1 MSHPSRGA
9 WIEMAGN
16 AHGLQGGARRT
27 PHGVRGL
34 KSAIQQHTRP
44 HHASHPS
51 RGAWIEIAPDERAR
65 GQVPRRTPHGVRGL
79 KYRRPAPDSRDQR
92 RTPHGVRGLKSTIQ
106 QHTRPQHASHPSRGA
121 WIEISTTSPRQSRSA
136 ASHPSR
142 GAWIEIGRGW
152 CGHHRRGRRT
162 PHGVRGLK
170 YHDSK
175 ENPMNNVAPLTGC
188 VD

>member
-1 MSHPSRGA
+1 MTCSLISTRRTGCRTPHGVRGLKSA
-9 WIEMAGN
+9 NVDDFTAVVG
-16 AHGLQGGARRT
+16 RT

-79 KYRRPAPDSRDQR
+79 KLD
-92 RTPHGVRGLKSTIQ
+92 GVACGVVELL
-106 QHTRPQHASHPSRGA
+106 SHPSRGA

-136 ASHPSR
+136 SHPSR
-142 GAWIEIGRGW
+142 GAWIEIN
-152 CGHHRRGRRT
+152 
-162 PHGVRGLK
+162 
-170 YHDSK
+170 
-175 ENPMNNVAPLTGC
+175 NPTTHSTSARVAPLTGC

>member
-1 MSHPSRGA
+1 MLISSFRFPLLLCRTPHGVRGLKYVHRLSA
-9 WIEMAGN
+9 D
-16 AHGLQGGARRT
+16 AHLGCRT

-79 KYRRPAPDSRDQR
+79 KLD
-92 RTPHGVRGLKSTIQ
+92 GVACGVVELL
-106 QHTRPQHASHPSRGA
+106 SHPSRGA

-136 ASHPSR
+136 AAHPSR

>member
-1 MSHPSRGA
+1 GSHPSRGA
-9 WIEMAGN
+9 WIEIGYGDCSSVCWRGRTP
-16 AHGLQGGARRT
+16 HGVRGLKFTMLVGGGVSIVSHPSRGAWIEIHPYGGGGVSLSSRT

-34 KSAIQQHTRP
+34 KSLRQRDKPTFLE
-44 HHASHPS
+44 SHPS
-51 RGAWIEIAPDERAR
+51 RGAWIEISTTS
-65 GQVPRRTPHGVRGL
+65 PRQ
-79 KYRRPAPDSRDQR
+79 SR
-92 RTPHGVRGLKSTIQ
+92 S
-106 QHTRPQHASHPSRGA
+106 ASHPSRGA